1 MVLVKKIQFYLSSE
15 VKSEITDNALDMI
28 EIEYIKN
35 LQQQVYFLELEC
47 NYLRQQLKTNGVQAE
62 LKYDRENTS
71 LKDKMNEIEFEKNNL
86 EKTLIEQSLLNK
98 NSLQQLEEARSMRFF
113 FFHYK

>member
-1 MVLVKKIQFYLSSE
+1 MA
-15 VKSEITDNALDMI
+15 DNALDII

-47 NYLRQQLKTNGVQAE
+47 NYLRQQLNTNGFQAE

-71 LKDKMNEIEFEKNNL
+71 LKDKMREIEFEKNNL

-98 NSLQQLEEARSMRFF
+98 NSMQQLEEARSMLFF
-113 FFHYK
+113 LNH